1 MKQEIIDGSFAV
13 FKDRIVDQNGE
24 ERNAEGRLMPP
35 EEIMT
40 MDWLLENVEGT
51 IPVMESLKEN
61 AREIVELKGVLKNDE
76 DTSGS

>member
-1 MKQEIIDGSFAV
+1 
-13 FKDRIVDQNGE
+13 
-24 ERNAEGRLMPP
+24 MPP

-51 IPVMESLKEN
+51 IPVIDSLKEN
-61 AREIVELKGVLKNDE
+61 AREIVELKGVLKEDE